1 MHSVLLSLASNC
13 EQTKNLPLALQR
25 LGQILHIQKVTEAI
39 WTEPYQSEKGK
50 VNSEKLYLNQLVY
63 AETTLDA
70 DQLEKVFKQIEKCM
84 GRTTNDRRN
93 GIVRIDIDLLQH
105 DTERYHLKDWERDY
119 IKRLLE

>member
-50 VNSEKLYLNQLVY
+50 VNSKKLYLNQLVY

-70 DQLEKVFKQIEKCM
+70 DQLEKVFKQVEKCM

>member
-50 VNSEKLYLNQLVY
+50 VNSGKLYLNQLVY